1 MKTLTDSAT
10 LPGLAAGVG
19 LVAKKFI
26 KEPMTSHPSSNLM
39 NYVKF
44 TVVIAAS
51 IAAKRYPKN
60 QKIFFI
66 LKMFCLY
73 RTNVVKLAAV
83 CAIIETT
90 LIFYLR
96 DIATELRQ
104 KFHDKYLSLIFN
116 DNGEDL
122 EDSSPEVAGHG
133 AASDKVADK

>member
-1 MKTLTDSAT
+1 
-10 LPGLAAGVG
+10 
-19 LVAKKFI
+19 
-26 KEPMTSHPSSNLM
+26 M

-44 TVVIAAS
+44 TIVIAAS

-60 QKIFFI
+60 QKNFFI
-66 LKMFCLY
+66 LKMFCRY
-73 RTNVVKLAAV
+73 RRNVVKLAAV